1 MCEAEAVIESLD
13 TKFNDLKFMLNSA
26 EDRFLHC
33 VSSSTD
39 NASAA
44 QSVSNILR
52 AKKHRIFDDI
62 ESLYGRDHRQLEGVV
77 RELHALTCNNH
88 SPNLAGDA
96 WWVKWNEA
104 ITEAILYQNAAKLIC
119 GLWQL
124 RKRHRMMPDGVPLR
138 GVLTEQYV
146 P

>member
-39 NASAA
+39 NASTA

-62 ESLYGRDHRQLEGVV
+62 ESLYDRDHRQLEGVV
-77 RELHALTCNNH
+77 LELHAML
-88 SPNLAGDA
+88 SIGS
-96 WWVKWNEA
+96 
-104 ITEAILYQNAAKLIC
+104 
-119 GLWQL
+119 
-124 RKRHRMMPDGVPLR
+124 
-138 GVLTEQYV
+138 
-146 P
+146 